1 MVMQFCQASLN
12 DYALLADLSTIRKLS
27 ICKQIVS
34 AIDLAHQNDIMHRD
48 IKPENVLIKDS

>member
-1 MVMQFCQASLN
+1 LN